1 MIRLFVTDDHALVR
15 EGLKRMLAA
24 TDDISIIGEASTGAD
39 AVNAISATEPDVLLL
54 DLSMPG
60 KDGIET
66 TTEVS
71 KLDVATR
78 ILILTMHSDE
88 QYALR
93 SIQAGASGFIDKGA
107 RVGELCH
114 AIREVHAGRRYLPSH
129 LRELITRD
137 PDGGR
142 APVDSLSRREFQV
155 MCFLAS
161 GLTNREI
168 ADQLT
173 ISSKTVDTHRGNVLK
188 KLRLRNNSDITRFA
202 VRNGYIFA

>member
-1 MIRLFVTDDHALVR
+1 
-15 EGLKRMLAA
+15 
-24 TDDISIIGEASTGAD
+24 
-39 AVNAISATEPDVLLL
+39 
-54 DLSMPG
+54 
-60 KDGIET
+60 GIET
-66 TTEVS
+66 TTEIT
-71 KLDVATR
+71 KLGLDTR
-78 ILILTMHSDE
+78 ILVLTMHSDE

-93 SIQAGASGFIDKGA
+93 SIQAGAAGFIDKGL
-107 RVGELCH
+107 RVDELCH

-129 LRELITRD
+129 LRELIRRD
-137 PDGGR
+137 PDATL

-202 VRNGYIFA
+202 VRNGYIAC